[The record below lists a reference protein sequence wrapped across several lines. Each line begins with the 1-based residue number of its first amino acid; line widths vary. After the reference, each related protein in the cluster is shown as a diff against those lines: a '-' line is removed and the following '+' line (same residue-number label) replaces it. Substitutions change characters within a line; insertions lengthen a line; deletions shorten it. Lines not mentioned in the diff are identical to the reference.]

1 MGSAEDMCVYVCVCE
16 RASVCVCDVM
26 IFVSALVVSSK
37 ALASLLRLVW
47 ARNGFARRPNFSDR
61 TVPRRSSAEACGAWP
76 HWQHPRGIASP

>member
-1 MGSAEDMCVYVCVCE
+1 M
-16 RASVCVCDVM
+16 CDVM

-61 TVPRRSSAEACGAWP
+61 TVPRRSSDRTIPRRSSAEYIQEGLKLNHIIIIDEQC
-76 HWQHPRGIASP
+76 